1 MERENK
7 NSRSIFALAGESS
20 ISNPSIKI
28 QQSRTTKQIVAIE
41 PQTKIINNSKV
52 FDPKLIIKK
61 LGLGRLRKMQA
72 LVRGFI
78 VRRTIYPRELK
89 DYLIAQSL
97 LDLIIAN
104 IVYREGSSIIV
115 ESITLGKYDQDMGG
129 EDRLIE

>member
-1 MERENK
+1 M
-7 NSRSIFALAGESS
+7 
-20 ISNPSIKI
+20 NP
-28 QQSRTTKQIVAIE
+28 
-41 PQTKIINNSKV
+41 KV
-52 FDPKLIIKK
+52 FDPKLLIKQ

-78 VRRTIYPRELK
+78 ARRTVYPRELK

-104 IVYREGSSIIV
+104 VVYREGSGIVV
-115 ESITLGKYDQDMGG
+115 ESITLGRYDQDMG